1 MFKEIKKL
9 HKQGYKNIVG
19 LDEAG
24 RGPLAGPVIASAVA
38 LEFPISNFQFPKKF
52 QILNYKFKKIRDS
65 KKLSAKQREEWYKIL
80 TEHPDIKWE
89 VGIVSEKIID
99 KINIL
104 EATKLAMRRAVKKLN
119 SKLKLEILERTS
131 LRYSVN
137 LYEIDFLIIDGNFVL
152 DKTDWSSK
160 RKFAQKSADFRPLF
174 QQKAI
179 VKADEKIFLCAAT
192 SIIAKVTRDRI
203 MQKMHKKYPE
213 YGFDKHKGY
222 GTKEHLRAL
231 KKYGPCKMHR
241 KSFGPVK
248 RIINNQ

>member
-24 RGPLAGPVIASAVA
+24 RGPLAGPVVA
-38 LEFPISNFQFPKKF
+38 CATKL
-52 QILNYKFKKIRDS
+52 KIQKSKLKATAKSLKLFRTIKDS
-65 KKLSAKQREEWYKIL
+65 KKLSEKQREKWHEIL
-80 TEHPDIKWE
+80 IKHPNIKWG

-99 KINIL
+99 RINIL
-104 EATKLAMRRAVKKLN
+104 EATKLAMRRAVEKLN

-174 QQKAI
+174 QQKATI
-179 VKADEKIFLCAAT
+179 KADEKIFLCAAA
-192 SIIAKVTRDRI
+192 SIIAKVTRDKI
-203 MQKMHKKYPE
+203 MQKMHKKYPQ
-213 YGFDKHKGY
+213 YGFNRHKGY
-222 GTKEHLRAL
+222 GTKEHLQAL
-231 KKYGPCKMHR
+231 KKYGPCKIHR
-241 KSFGPVK
+241 NSFGSVK
-248 RIINNQ
+248 QIINN

>member
-1 MFKEIKKL
+1 
-9 HKQGYKNIVG
+9 
-19 LDEAG
+19 
-24 RGPLAGPVIASAVA
+24 
-38 LEFPISNFQFPKKF
+38 
-52 QILNYKFKKIRDS
+52 
-65 KKLSAKQREEWYKIL
+65 
-80 TEHPDIKWE
+80 
-89 VGIVSEKIID
+89 
-99 KINIL
+99 
-104 EATKLAMRRAVKKLN
+104 
-119 SKLKLEILERTS
+119 
-131 LRYSVN
+131 
-137 LYEIDFLIIDGNFVL
+137 L

-179 VKADEKIFLCAAT
+179 VKADEKIFLCAAA